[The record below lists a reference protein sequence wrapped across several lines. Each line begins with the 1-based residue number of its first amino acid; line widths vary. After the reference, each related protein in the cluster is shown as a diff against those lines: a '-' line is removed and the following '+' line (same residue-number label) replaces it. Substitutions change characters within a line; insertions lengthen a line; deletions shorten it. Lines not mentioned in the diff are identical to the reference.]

1 MDFQNRPGAKTGG
14 GGAAT
19 QGMADRFFFKENYCW
34 QRSSLFHR
42 ERRER
47 LAALAAETIDL
58 AKDPYFMRYAISL
71 VQYYDIKHLPRTP
84 TL

>member
-19 QGMADRFFFKENYCW
+19 QGMADRFFQEIGFKLKNLTFC
-34 QRSSLFHR
+34 SDR

-58 AKDPYFMRYAISL
+58 AKDPYFMRYC
-71 VQYYDIKHLPRTP
+71 
-84 TL
+84 

>member
-19 QGMADRFFFKENYCW
+19 QGMADRWSFLCLLTQNLT
-34 QRSSLFHR
+34 SSFHLELSFSR

-58 AKDPYFMRYAISL
+58 AKVPNQTCINHTVEYI
-71 VQYYDIKHLPRTP
+71 
-84 TL
+84 

>member
-19 QGMADRFFFKENYCW
+19 QGMADRFFQEIGFNLRPNFCSY
-34 QRSSLFHR
+34 R

-58 AKDPYFMRYAISL
+58 AKDPYFMR
-71 VQYYDIKHLPRTP
+71 
-84 TL
+84 

>member
-19 QGMADRFFFKENYCW
+19 QGMADRWSFLCLLSPSP
-34 QRSSLFHR
+34 SSGWLQVFIWNCLFSR

-58 AKDPYFMRYAISL
+58 AKVPNQTCINHTVEYI
-71 VQYYDIKHLPRTP
+71 
-84 TL
+84 

>member
-19 QGMADRFFFKENYCW
+19 QGMADRWNFSKVQAMFKVFIS
-34 QRSSLFHR
+34 QLSFAR

-58 AKDPYFMRYAISL
+58 AKVPNQTCINHTVEYI
-71 VQYYDIKHLPRTP
+71 
-84 TL
+84 

>member
-19 QGMADRFFFKENYCW
+19 QGMSDRD
-34 QRSSLFHR
+34 
-42 ERRER
+42 RRDR

-58 AKDPYFMRYAISL
+58 AKVLILILFLI
-71 VQYYDIKHLPRTP
+71 
-84 TL
+84 

>member
-19 QGMADRFFFKENYCW
+19 QGMADRWGFFYILAL
-34 QRSSLFHR
+34 SSFFLHLELSFAR

-58 AKDPYFMRYAISL
+58 AK
-71 VQYYDIKHLPRTP
+71 VTQ
-84 TL
+84 

>member
-19 QGMADRFFFKENYCW
+19 QGMSDRD
-34 QRSSLFHR
+34 
-42 ERRER
+42 RRDR

-58 AKDPYFMRYAISL
+58 AKVLILILILLLISNSNSSFL
-71 VQYYDIKHLPRTP
+71 RTP
-84 TL
+84 TS